1 MKRSAKIILG
11 ISDESSG
18 DMSKSRFRIAID
30 GPGGAGKSTIS
41 KLVAAGLG
49 LEYVDTGAMYRAIGL
64 KLVEEG
70 VGPDDTDAVERVLD
84 RTRIE
89 FSDGRILLD
98 GRDVSGSIR
107 TPEVSKAASSFS
119 RIPCVR
125 KRLGDLQRIM
135 AETSNVVMDG
145 RDIGTNVIRD
155 AELKIFLTADPMVR
169 AERRFKELQEKGKAD
184 GVTLEMVYQDI
195 CQRDYQ
201 DTHRELNPLSKAEDA
216 VEIDT
221 SHMTIPEVTD
231 AIVRLA
237 EERRK

>member
-11 ISDESSG
+11 KSDESSG

-98 GRDVSGSIR
+98 DRDVSGSIR

-125 KRLGDLQRIM
+125 KKLGDLQRIM

>member
-125 KRLGDLQRIM
+125 KKLGDLQRIM

-184 GVTLEMVYQDI
+184 GVALEMVYQDI

>member
-41 KLVAAGLG
+41 KLVATGLG

-89 FSDGRILLD
+89 LSDGRILLD

-125 KRLGDLQRIM
+125 KKLGDLQRIM

-237 EERRK
+237 EERWK

>member
-1 MKRSAKIILG
+1 
-11 ISDESSG
+11 
-18 DMSKSRFRIAID
+18 MSKSRFRIAID

-41 KLVAAGLG
+41 KIVAARLG

-64 KLVEEG
+64 KLTEEG
-70 VGPDDTDAVERVLD
+70 VNPEDLDGVERVLGH
-84 RTRIE
+84 TRIE
-89 FSDGRILLD
+89 FNDGRILLD

-125 KRLGDLQRIM
+125 KKLGDLQRIM
-135 AETSNVVMDG
+135 SETSDVVMDG
-145 RDIGTNVIRD
+145 RDIGTNVIKD

-169 AERRFKELQEKGKAD
+169 AQRRFRELQEKGKAQ
-184 GVTLEMVYQDI
+184 GVTLELVYQDI

-221 SHMTIPEVTD
+221 SQMTIPQVTD
-231 AIVRLA
+231 SIVRLA